1 MNHSMINSSV
11 TLSALQQKLDILAAN
26 VANVNTAGYKR
37 RDASFED
44 VLTNVRQQPAGF
56 AQPGRMTPLGVVQG
70 WGAKLGEVRMD
81 LTQGSLKETGLST
94 DLAIEGN
101 ALFEV
106 SKLEL
111 DEDGNPVPGGMPVYT
126 RAGTFQ
132 LVPHPA
138 VPGEMVLV
146 TQDGYL
152 LRNANEDE
160 DNPFITIPAGYDFQV
175 NEYGQ
180 VFAYNPNAPE
190 DGAQARGRVKVM
202 EVVRPQLLQAIG
214 DNQFVIPAGMDA
226 DQVVRGANP
235 SPGLETGIRIWQGMV
250 EQSNVDLTT
259 EMTELLM
266 VQRAFQLNARALSS
280 ADTMMS
286 LANRLRE

>member
-1 MNHSMINSSV
+1 
-11 TLSALQQKLDILAAN
+11 
-26 VANVNTAGYKR
+26 
-37 RDASFED
+37 
-44 VLTNVRQQPAGF
+44 
-56 AQPGRMTPLGVVQG
+56 
-70 WGAKLGEVRMD
+70 
-81 LTQGSLKETGLST
+81 
-94 DLAIEGN
+94 LAIEGN

-111 DEDGNPVPGGMPVYT
+111 DEDGNPVSGGMPVYT

-138 VPGEMVLV
+138 IPGEMVLA

-160 DNPFITIPAGYDFQV
+160 DNPFISIPAGYDFQV

-180 VFAYNPNAPE
+180 VFAYSPNAPE
-190 DGAQARGRVKVM
+190 EGAQARGRVKVV

-235 SPGLETGIRIWQGMV
+235 SPGLESGIRIWQGMV
-250 EQSNVDLTT
+250 EQANVDLTT